1 MSASAKPG
9 RIEVRHCQGLEEW
22 QQCAQL
28 EKVVWGFEECVPL
41 PLYVVA
47 AETGGQVLGAF
58 LDGELVGFTMAV
70 AGVRTE
76 GGKLTPFLH
85 SHMTAVRSE
94 HRDRGIGRQLKLLQ
108 RQDALERGI
117 RVVEWTFDPL
127 EMRNAHFNLMRLG
140 AVARRL
146 IPNCYGV
153 TSSELHCGMPTDRLV
168 AEWRLDSPRVVRLL
182 EGGRKAEVGRPSSA
196 QTVLIPEEMDRWRK
210 ENREM
215 ALLEQVRIAGEFHRW
230 FAQGYVA
237 TAIENTPDGGVYLLE
252 PFERVKEE
260 LDADS

>member
-1 MSASAKPG
+1 
-9 RIEVRHCQGLEEW
+9 
-22 QQCAQL
+22 
-28 EKVVWGFEECVPL
+28 VWGFEECVPL

-58 LDGELVGFTMAV
+58 LEGELVGFTMAV
-70 AGVRTE
+70 AGVHSA
-76 GGKLTPFLH
+76 GGTLTPFLH

-94 HRDRGIGRQLKLLQ
+94 HRDRGIGRQLKLFQ
-108 RQDALERGI
+108 RQDALGRGI
-117 RVVEWTFDPL
+117 RLVEWTFDPL

-153 TSSELHCGMPTDRLV
+153 TSSQIHFGMPTDRLV
-168 AEWRLDSPRVVRLL
+168 AEWRLDSPRVVSLL
-182 EGGRKAEVGRPSSA
+182 SGQPIARPEGKVRRVFVPARMDEWRRSDRAKAVA
-196 QTVLIPEEMDRWRK
+196 
-210 ENREM
+210 
-215 ALLEQVRIAGEFHRW
+215 EQARIASEFQAW

-237 TAIENTPDGGVYLLE
+237 TALENAPDGGAYLLE
-252 PFERVKEE
+252 PYEQIKEE

>member
-9 RIEVRHCQGLEEW
+9 RIEVRHCHGLEEW
-22 QQCAQL
+22 QQCAVL
-28 EKVVWGFEECVPL
+28 EKAVWGFDECVPL
-41 PLYVVA
+41 PMYVVA

-70 AGVRTE
+70 AGVHSD

-85 SHMTAVRSE
+85 SHMTAVRNE
-94 HRDRGIGRQLKLLQ
+94 HRDRGIGRQLKLFQ

-117 RVVEWTFDPL
+117 RLVEWTFDPL

-153 TSSELHCGMPTDRLV
+153 TSSEIHFGMPTDRLV
-168 AEWRLDSPRVVRLL
+168 AEWRLDSSRVKSLLGGQAIVRPEANVRSILVPARM
-182 EGGRKAEVGRPSSA
+182 EEWRRSDRAKAV
-196 QTVLIPEEMDRWRK
+196 T
-210 ENREM
+210 
-215 ALLEQVRIAGEFHRW
+215 EQARIAGEFQKW
-230 FAQGYVA
+230 FAQDYVA
-237 TAIENTPDGGVYLLE
+237 TAIENTPDGGAYLLE
-252 PFERVKEE
+252 PSGQLKEE
-260 LDADS
+260 LDADT